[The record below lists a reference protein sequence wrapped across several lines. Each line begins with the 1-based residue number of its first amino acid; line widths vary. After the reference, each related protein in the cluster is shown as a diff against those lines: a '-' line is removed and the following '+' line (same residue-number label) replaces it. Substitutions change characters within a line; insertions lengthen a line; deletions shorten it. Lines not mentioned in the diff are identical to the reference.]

1 MPMQREVRELLED
14 IIRRQ
19 TRLERRL
26 DALQIPEVYLP
37 IATDNVS
44 SPPTDAQ
51 LDAAFGTPA
60 AVGAGFRGLVDDNDA
75 DTAVWFVVSNGV
87 SWWYEALTKAV

>member
-1 MPMQREVRELLED
+1 MTMAREVRELLED

-37 IATDNVS
+37 MATANVS

-51 LDAAFGTPA
+51 IDAEFGTPA
-60 AVGAGFRGLVDDNDA
+60 AVGVGFRAFIFDFVDSEFWLVG
-75 DTAVWFVVSNGV
+75 SNGV
-87 SWWYEALTKAV
+87 NWWYEQMTLAV